1 MAEKQSTIGEY
12 ISVIYTLKL
21 IEILDKLINNITVNH
36 YKLETIKVIS
46 NIIITLSK
54 NLYNSKL
61 TDGNIESIL
70 LNYLNYYDNLNNP
83 MMDNLNNPITDNL
96 NNPITDNLNNPIT
109 DNLNNPITDNLNNP
123 ITDNLNNPMMDNLNN
138 PVLDN
143 TIIDNDI
150 LDFINATLTNFET
163 FSNKGDPAGIDYNTE
178 LYDDSDTDIS
188 TNNVN
193 ILKYELFPDYTT
205 KRGRRTRKIN
215 YKI

>member
-21 IEILDKLINNITVNH
+21 IGILDKLINDITVNH

-83 MMDNLNNPITDNL
+83 V
-96 NNPITDNLNNPIT
+96 
-109 DNLNNPITDNLNNP
+109 
-123 ITDNLNNPMMDNLNN
+123 MDNLNN
-138 PVLDN
+138 PVMDN
-143 TIIDNDI
+143 LNNPVVDNDI

-163 FSNKGDPAGIDYNTE
+163 FSNKGDATGIDYNTE
-178 LYDDSDTDIS
+178 LYDDSDSGIS

-193 ILKYELFPDYTT
+193 MPKYEPPPDYIT

>member
-70 LNYLNYYDNLNNP
+70 LNYLNYY
-83 MMDNLNNPITDNL
+83 
-96 NNPITDNLNNPIT
+96 
-109 DNLNNPITDNLNNP
+109 
-123 ITDNLNNPMMDNLNN
+123 DNLNNPMMDNLNN

>member
-83 MMDNLNNPITDNL
+83 MMDNL